1 MTKLTALGARRIRT
15 LLDVGNAIQLRPIT
29 VLLGRNSVGKSTY
42 ARLFPLLR
50 QSAERKKRAPILWF
64 DELVDFGAFDQAVT
78 RGHDTIDFT
87 FSLEDLTS
95 GNNRVH
101 NLIQPLNWLY
111 SDGLSQSQVNLSKI
125 DICLTLSKGLIQGR
139 GDTFAKEVS
148 ISFEGITYKL
158 VANGNRE
165 VEHFLIDGKPMQW
178 DRTKFKILF
187 EQGSILPSLIFLE
200 LKNQEKQNWSITQNY
215 WENSVVELI
224 QLQAKIPKP
233 TAKQMAAGLPVA
245 DKRAVSAAAQN
256 IKGPHSWENFKKSI
270 TPTSSLTR
278 SLLEKQGAAHIHILF
293 SLIDE
298 ALSTTFKG
306 VRYLKPLRA
315 TAERYYRRVDLSVSE
330 IDPEGRNLPIF
341 LDSLPSWQLQEFRSW
356 LHLNLKIDVE
366 PVREGSQITLMA
378 KGHNDISSSN
388 VADMGFGISQVL
400 PIAAQLWASSNRY
413 FSLRPDQSDHII
425 VLEQPELHLHPAFQ
439 AKLADVF
446 AGTIRE
452 TSSNSFFGNNTRLV
466 IETHSQQIVN
476 RLGQLVEM
484 GSIKSSDVSIILF
497 DANELIPGTSTVRVS
512 TFDEEG
518 VLKNW
523 PYGFFDADF

>member
-1 MTKLTALGARRIRT
+1 MAKLTALGARRIRT

-95 GNNRVH
+95 GNNRAH
-101 NLIQPLNWLY
+101 NFIQSLNWLHLK
-111 SDGLSQSQVNLSKI
+111 GQIQVNLSKI
-125 DICLTLSKGLIQGR
+125 DICLTLSKGEIQGR

-148 ISFEGITYKL
+148 ISFDGITFKL
-158 VANGNRE
+158 IANGNRE

-178 DRTKFKILF
+178 DQTKFKILF

-200 LKNQEKQNWSITQNY
+200 LKNQDRHDLSIAPNF
-215 WENSVVELI
+215 WENSVAEFI
-224 QLQAKIPKP
+224 QLHAKIPKSA
-233 TAKQMAAGLPVA
+233 AKQMAASLPVA
-245 DKRAVSAAAQN
+245 DRRTVSTAAQN

-278 SLLEKQGAAHIHILF
+278 TLLEKQGAAHIHVLF

-341 LDSLPSWQLQEFRSW
+341 LDSLPSWQLHEFRSW
-356 LHLNLKIDVE
+356 LRLNLKIDVE

-446 AGTIRE
+446 AGTIRA
-452 TSSNSFFGNNTRLV
+452 TSSNSPFDNNTRLI

-484 GSIKSSDVSIILF
+484 GSIRPSDVSIILF

>member
-1 MTKLTALGARRIRT
+1 MTKLTALGTRRIRT

-78 RGHDTIDFT
+78 RGEDSIDFT
-87 FSLEDLTS
+87 FSLENLSS
-95 GNNRVH
+95 GESPFIPASW
-101 NLIQPLNWLY
+101 LQLN
-111 SDGLSQSQVNLSKI
+111 SQVQVSLSKI
-125 DICLTLSKGLIQGR
+125 DICLTLAKGNSQGG

-148 ISFEGITYKL
+148 VSFEGITYKL
-158 VANGNRE
+158 VANSNRE
-165 VEHFLIDGKPMQW
+165 VEHFLIDGSPIQW
-178 DRTKFKILF
+178 DKKKQRIVF
-187 EQGSILPSLIFLE
+187 EQGSILPRLIFLE
-200 LKNQEKQNWSITQNY
+200 LDQDKRHWLIASNF
-215 WENSVVELI
+215 WENSVSEVI
-224 QLQAKIPKP
+224 QNSTKTPKSI
-233 TAKQMAAGLPVA
+233 AKQIAASLPIA
-245 DKRAVSAAAQN
+245 DLRAVSTAAQN
-256 IKGPHSWENFKKSI
+256 VKGPHGWENTKKTI
-270 TPTSSLTR
+270 TLASSLTR
-278 SLLEKQGAAHIHILF
+278 SLLQKQGTTHIHTLLT
-293 SLIDE
+293 LIDD
-298 ALSTTFKG
+298 ALSTSFKG

-341 LDSLPSWQLQEFRSW
+341 LDSLPTWQLTEFRSW
-356 LHLNLKIDVE
+356 LKSNLNIDVE

-378 KGHNDISSSN
+378 KGHNDLERSN

-446 AGTIRE
+446 AGSIRGSE
-452 TSSNSFFGNNTRLV
+452 QSNFFSISTRLV

-476 RLGQLVEM
+476 RLGQLIEM
-484 GSIKSSDVSIILF
+484 GSLKPSDVSIILF
-497 DANELIPGTSTVRVS
+497 EANENKPGTSTVRAS
-512 TFDEEG
+512 AFDTDG
-518 VLKNW
+518 VLQNW